1 MTAKPKR
8 YSTEFKQDAVRLAT
22 AGNESTTQ
30 TARNLGISA
39 GLLYR
44 WIALYGPGKPGDPPK
59 LSPDDRAELH
69 RLRRENQRLQQER
82 DILKKA
88 LGIFSGELR

>member
-1 MTAKPKR
+1 MTKLQKR
-8 YSTEFKQDAVRLAT
+8 YTAEFKQEAVRLAT
-22 AGNESTTQ
+22 SGEQSKAQ
-30 TARNLGISA
+30 TARNLGISE

-44 WIALYGPGKPGDPPK
+44 WIDHFGPAKPGDPAK
-59 LSPDDRAELH
+59 LAPDERTELQ

-88 LGIFSGELR
+88 IGIFSEELR

>member
-1 MTAKPKR
+1 MAKQQKR
-8 YSTEFKQDAVRLAT
+8 YTAEFKQEAVRLAT
-22 AGNESTTQ
+22 SGQQSKVQ
-30 TARNLGISA
+30 TARNLGISE

-44 WIALYGPGKPGDPPK
+44 WIDQFGPAKPGEPAK
-59 LSPDDRAELH
+59 LTPDERSELQ

-88 LGIFSGELR
+88 IGIFSEELR

>member
-1 MTAKPKR
+1 MPKQQKR
-8 YSTEFKQDAVRLAT
+8 YSAEFKQEAVRLAT
-22 AGNESTTQ
+22 SGEQSKTQ
-30 TARNLGISA
+30 TARTLGISQ

-44 WIALYGPGKPGDPPK
+44 WIDQFGPAKPGEPPK
-59 LSPDDRAELH
+59 LAPDERAELQ

-88 LGIFSGELR
+88 IGIFSEELR